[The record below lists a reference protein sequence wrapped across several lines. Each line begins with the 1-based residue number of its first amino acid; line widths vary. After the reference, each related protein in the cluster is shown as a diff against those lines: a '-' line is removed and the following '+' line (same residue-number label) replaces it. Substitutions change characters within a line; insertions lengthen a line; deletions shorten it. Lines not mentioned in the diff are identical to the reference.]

1 MPLHDGAPQKRM
13 ELTPR
18 ELEVISAVVA
28 GRSNKEIAECC
39 KLSEETVKRHLSS
52 IFDKLGVSTRL
63 ELALWAIRNIPGIG
77 GRDDADEAG
86 ISVKKPKSPSLNSGS
101 AAARLD
107 EEFG

>member
-13 ELTPR
+13 GLTPR
-18 ELEVISAVVA
+18 ELEIVSAVVA
-28 GRSNKEIAECC
+28 GHSNKEIAECC
-39 KLSEETVKRHLSS
+39 KLSEDAVKHHLSN

-63 ELALWAIRNIPGIG
+63 ELALMAIRNIPGMG

-86 ISVKKPKSPSLNSGS
+86 IAVKKPKSPNLNSGS

-107 EEFG
+107 EQFG